1 MGKETVVLLKCYY
14 YYLESV
20 VVVQVD
26 TGTGHFVYRSTD
38 AGHLPCRSLHL
49 GPGLPTLQA
58 GGCEAAAALL
68 PAEAVTPGPA
78 WRRYARLAAADPRV
92 ASYLAARRSPALATH
107 LQLPFLRQFAL
118 TEGTQGYSG
127 DIQTQTMD
135 QSR

>member
-1 MGKETVVLLKCYY
+1 M
-14 YYLESV
+14 

-118 TEGTQGYSG
+118 TEGTPGILRGYPDTDHG
-127 DIQTQTMD
+127 PFELI
-135 QSR
+135 R

>member
-1 MGKETVVLLKCYY
+1 M
-14 YYLESV
+14 
-20 VVVQVD
+20 D

-107 LQLPFLRQFAL
+107 LQLPFVRQFAL

-135 QSR
+135 SLSG

>member
-1 MGKETVVLLKCYY
+1 MVGGDIKLICY

-26 TGTGHFVYRSTD
+26 TGTGHFVYRSND
-38 AGHLPCRSLHL
+38 AGHLPCTSLQL

-68 PAEAVTPGPA
+68 PAEAECPGPA

-127 DIQTQTMD
+127 DIQT
-135 QSR
+135 

>member
-1 MGKETVVLLKCYY
+1 MKYY
-14 YYLESV
+14 YQCNERR
-20 VVVQVD
+20 
-26 TGTGHFVYRSTD
+26 RSGEHNRSNNHRICHCCLCSNND
-38 AGHLPCRSLHL
+38 LCHSLHL

-107 LQLPFLRQFAL
+107 LQLPFVRQFAL

-135 QSR
+135 SLSG

>member
-1 MGKETVVLLKCYY
+1 MLLTCYY
-14 YYLESV
+14 HSESV

-26 TGTGHFVYRSTD
+26 TGHFVYRSTD

-58 GGCEAAAALL
+58 GGCEAAGALL
-68 PAEAVTPGPA
+68 PAEAKCTGPA

-107 LQLPFLRQFAL
+107 LQLPFVRQFAL

-127 DIQTQTMD
+127 DIQTQNMD
-135 QSR
+135 FLNG